1 MLNAL
6 YSFSHLDF
14 TTTIWRSITLFY
26 KVQQWRRH
34 TFNTN
39 VPNFKTHH
47 FVTMCHFH
55 CGVFKTTFFFL
66 SSDSS
71 TQCSSC
77 SSPPRAQVFLHRH
90 PSFQARGEGMTGH
103 HVAKTLKQPMKTKL
117 WEEQPA
123 SHKHPAILCQPCVQA
138 TWDLGPPAPGQ
149 PSEGCNLLK
158 DPEPWQLSYA
168 TLEYL
173 MCRNYKDTKCLFFKV
188 C

>member
-1 MLNAL
+1 MLYIHFLIQTLQPPYEEVLL
-6 YSFSHLDF
+6 YF
-14 TTTIWRSITLFY
+14 TKYNSDGDILLTQMCLISKPIILSLCA
-26 KVQQWRRH
+26 
-34 TFNTN
+34 TFI
-39 VPNFKTHH
+39 VGYLKQL
-47 FVTMCHFH
+47 
-55 CGVFKTTFFFL
+55 FFL

-90 PSFQARGEGMTGH
+90 PSSQARGEGMTGH
-103 HVAKTLKQPMKTKL
+103 HVAKTLKQPVKTKL